1 MKRKILSRLI
11 LEGIII
17 LSLIFAILGLFSL
30 RKCLARSGKYSFAGI
45 HIEDAMD
52 YDGIKATIS
61 YANPNLVSN
70 NDFSGECIALV
81 DSGDF
86 WVEVGW
92 MKDPYLSIA
101 TSPVAFF
108 ENMVA
113 RNQIRYYGITPT
125 THTYELVFVGRR
137 ADNSAVFR
145 FYLDGNLMEGTGI
158 MGPQYLDPEAKGEVF
173 NTTASYSDME
183 PASISN
189 IQLRWRGSYYLWKDQ
204 YPTLHT
210 SAFAYPPYQLFIFD
224 KYYNISN
231 KKQ

>member
-1 MKRKILSRLI
+1 MKKV
-11 LEGIII
+11 III
-17 LSLIFAILGLFSL
+17 SLIFTTLGLFSL
-30 RKCLARSGKYSFAGI
+30 QNCLAVTGNYSFAGVQI
-45 HIEDAMD
+45 SAMN

-70 NDFSGECIALV
+70 NDFSGENISLA
-81 DSGDF
+81 DNNGS

-92 MKDPYLSIA
+92 MKDPNKGAY
-101 TSPVAFF
+101 SPMAFF
-108 ENMVA
+108 ENMVV
-113 RNQIRYYGITPT
+113 NDTIIFYSLTPT

-145 FYLDGNLMEGTGI
+145 FYLDGNLMDGTGI
-158 MGPQYLDPEAKGEVF
+158 MAPQYLWPQGKGEVY
-173 NTTASYSDME
+173 NTTASCSDMG

-189 IQLRWRGSYYLWKDQ
+189 IQLRYAGSYVFWKDQ
-204 YPTLHT
+204 YPTLNT
-210 SAFAYPPYQLFIFD
+210 TTFAYPPYQLFIFD